1 MKTFTVALVLLLV
14 TGLQGAAIP
23 EDNSLKKFSTEWRR
37 PFWDLSKIVF
47 EIYDIAIK
55 KLYLPTLYKIA
66 VTNIDNYWKDL
77 AITSAFGIG
86 IWANKL
92 TSQKFFYAQYIR
104 DRLDTLKVML
114 NFVGEELYEELGSEA
129 FTKIHETLVSTH
141 ECIKQ
146 LRRINESQ
154 HHRSNDTQHH
164 LL

>member
-23 EDNSLKKFSTEWRR
+23 EDNSLEENSREWRR
-37 PFWDLSKIVF
+37 PFWDLGDIGI
-47 EIYDIAIK
+47 EIYEIAREK
-55 KLYLPTLYKIA
+55 VYEIA
-66 VTNIDNYWKDL
+66 VTNIGNYWTDV
-77 AITSAFGIG
+77 AMMSVDGIYISAENLI
-86 IWANKL
+86 
-92 TSQKFFYAQYIR
+92 SQEFFFTQYIS
-104 DRLDTLKVML
+104 DRVDTLEVML
-114 NFVGEELYEELGSEA
+114 DSVGEEVYEELGSEA

-141 ECIKQ
+141 QCIKQ